1 MNSYGCQGLLKHALQ
16 KGVHKHF
23 LSSTSICSVETP
35 HLCFPSFTFYN
46 LSPAIYYNN
55 SLSHQAPT
63 HDDFILL
70 TAKKRTHVKNDLQ
83 CLLFM

>member
-35 HLCFPSFTFYN
+35 HLCFRLL
-46 LSPAIYYNN
+46 LSITYHLPYI
-55 SLSHQAPT
+55 
-63 HDDFILL
+63 III
-70 TAKKRTHVKNDLQ
+70 R
-83 CLLFM
+83 